1 MSPTSL
7 IISYEN
13 PDGIRLPVTTAL
25 LGDADNDGLIN
36 IMDVTAVINYILGKM
51 PSPFDIINADANVD
65 GLVNISD
72 VTEIINIILGK

>member
-36 IMDVTAVINYILGKM
+36 I
-51 PSPFDIINADANVD
+51 
-65 GLVNISD
+65 SD

>member
-1 MSPTSL
+1 MSPSNL

-13 PDGIRLPVTTAL
+13 PDGIWLPVTTAL

-51 PSPFDIINADANVD
+51 PSPFDVINADANVD

-72 VTEIINIILGK
+72 VTDIINIILGK

>member
-1 MSPTSL
+1 MSPSNL

-13 PDGIRLPVTTAL
+13 PDGIRLPETTAL

-51 PSPFDIINADANVD
+51 P
-65 GLVNISD
+65 
-72 VTEIINIILGK
+72 